1 MRKKYKL
8 YTGLLVVLL
17 LIADQTTKFFA
28 MHFLG
33 TEKKF
38 VLLESI
44 LELNYTENTGA
55 AFGGFEGYN
64 MLITLIVIALVIF
77 LLIKYYKL
85 SRTGKYYGIRLS
97 MLVLISGAIG
107 NLLILRILKLGILP

>member
-1 MRKKYKL
+1 MEDNRRDKAMRKKYKL

-33 TEKKF
+33 TEKKI

-44 LELNYTENTGA
+44 LELNTTNFLELENI
-55 AFGGFEGYN
+55 
-64 MLITLIVIALVIF
+64 M
-77 LLIKYYKL
+77 
-85 SRTGKYYGIRLS
+85 
-97 MLVLISGAIG
+97 VLDCQC
-107 NLLILRILKLGILP
+107 LF